1 MIWRLELSDGANL
14 RDRIAANVR
23 RAVAD
28 GSLGAGERLPSA
40 ADLAAVL
47 DVNVNTVLAAYRLL
61 RSEGLLEFQRGR
73 GVRVR
78 PGSGDLASI
87 SQAVG
92 RLVSL
97 GARLG
102 YSREDLARLVAG
114 SSQGTDEA

>member
-1 MIWRLELSDGANL
+1 MLWRLDSGSSENL

-28 GSLGAGERLPSA
+28 GSLQAGERLPAA
-40 ADLAAVL
+40 ADLAVVL

-78 PGSGDLASI
+78 SGAGNLASI
-87 SQAVG
+87 TEAVG

-97 GARLG
+97 GSSLG
-102 YSREDLARLVAG
+102 YSQADLARLVGGFQQPGKA
-114 SSQGTDEA
+114 